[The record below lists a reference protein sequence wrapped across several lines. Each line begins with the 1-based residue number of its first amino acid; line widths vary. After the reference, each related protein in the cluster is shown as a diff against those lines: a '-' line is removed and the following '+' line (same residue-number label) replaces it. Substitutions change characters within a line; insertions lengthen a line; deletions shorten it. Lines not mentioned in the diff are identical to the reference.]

1 MIFSNASLNRV
12 QRCRVARVLGGCI
25 GLWALF
31 AVSLPVQSQQQF
43 ILSSPPWKSAQE
55 SREIYEPIAQYL
67 STVVGFAITYRRP
80 DNWLSYRDALHNDS
94 YDIVFDDPHFV
105 SYRIE
110 HYGHTPLVKIP
121 GEVIFAVLGRKN
133 DQEIT
138 EYRDLAGRT
147 LCGQGPPH
155 LGTLRFLQ
163 RLENPLRQPIL
174 LPTASWRESYA
185 ATLDGRCH
193 AGIVPM
199 EVLARVDKNQVR
211 VLYLTDSTPGPAF
224 TAGRRVSEFTREQ
237 IVAALTTWEARQP
250 TRKMRAQYDANA
262 YVIADAEEY
271 QGLHEL
277 LDSVWGRPGPI
288 LELGMSPDMSP
299 RLTLHA
305 LSGLVAPF
313 PPVSSVRTLDY
324 RSRRGQHVLP

>member
-1 MIFSNASLNRV
+1 MLS
-12 QRCRVARVLGGCI
+12 GCL

-31 AVSLPVQSQQQF
+31 VISIPARSQQEF
-43 ILSSPPWKSAQE
+43 ILSTPPWESPQE
-55 SREIYEPIAQYL
+55 SRQIYEPTARYV
-67 STVVGFAITYRRP
+67 STVVGFTITYRRP
-80 DNWLSYRDALHNDS
+80 DNWLSYRDALHNDA

-121 GEVIFAVLGRKN
+121 GEVVFAVLGRKN

-163 RLENPLRQPIL
+163 QFENPLRQPIL
-174 LPTASWRESYA
+174 LPMGSWRESYA

-199 EVLARVDKNQVR
+199 EALARIDKNQVR
-211 VLYLTDSTPGPAF
+211 VLYLTDGTPGPAF
-224 TAGRRVSEFTREQ
+224 TAGRRISEVAREQ
-237 IVAALTTWEARQP
+237 IVAALTSWEARQP
-250 TRKMRAQYDANA
+250 THQMRAQYDANA
-262 YVIADAEEY
+262 YAIADAEEY

-277 LDSVWGRPGPI
+277 LDSVWGRPEPI
-288 LELGMSPDMSP
+288 LELGISPD
-299 RLTLHA
+299 
-305 LSGLVAPF
+305 
-313 PPVSSVRTLDY
+313 
-324 RSRRGQHVLP
+324 RSRSEVVLLD

>member
-1 MIFSNASLNRV
+1 MISKSTSLSRI
-12 QRCRVARVLGGCI
+12 QRCRVARVLSGCI
-25 GLWALF
+25 GLWTLF
-31 AVSLPVQSQQQF
+31 ATSLPAQSQQEY
-43 ILSSPPWKSAQE
+43 ILSTPPWKSPQE
-55 SREIYEPIAQYL
+55 SRAIYEPIAQYL
-67 STVVGFAITYRRP
+67 STVLGFTITYHRP

-110 HYGHTPLVKIP
+110 HYGHIPLVKIP

-163 RLENPLRQPIL
+163 RFENPLRQPIL
-174 LPTASWRESYA
+174 LPTSGWRESYA
-185 ATLDGRCH
+185 AALDGRCH

-199 EVLARVDKNQVR
+199 EALARIDKHQVR
-211 VLYLTDSTPGPAF
+211 VLYLTDGTPGPAF
-224 TAGRRVSEFTREQ
+224 TAGRRVSEFVREQ

-250 TRKMRAQYDANA
+250 TRQMRAQYDANSYA
-262 YVIADAEEY
+262 IADAEEY
-271 QGLHEL
+271 QGLHEM

-288 LELGMSPDMSP
+288 LELGMGTNMSHS
-299 RLTLHA
+299 LALH
-305 LSGLVAPF
+305 GLAGIGIQF
-313 PPVSSVRTLDY
+313 PSDSSDSKLAY
-324 RSRRGQHVLP
+324 R